1 MAGFGQQLAMFMLS
15 HFFAS
20 FLDDT
25 AQTDTSLLAIFL

>member
-15 HFFAS
+15 HFFES

-25 AQTDTSLLAIFL
+25 AKNETYLMAIFI